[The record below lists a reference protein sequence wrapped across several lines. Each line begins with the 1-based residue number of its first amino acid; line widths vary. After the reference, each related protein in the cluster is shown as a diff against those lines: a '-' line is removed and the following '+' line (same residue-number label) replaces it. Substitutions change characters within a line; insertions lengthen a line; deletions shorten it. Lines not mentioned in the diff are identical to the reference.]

1 MDKKRLNELLK
12 KVIVGG
18 LSEKEV
24 EEYYN
29 ILGLKYTPNVLVYYN
44 YSCEWI

>member
-1 MDKKRLNELLK
+1 M
-12 KVIVGG
+12 IAGG

-29 ILGLKYTPNVLVYYN
+29 ILGLKYTPNVLASKYDGGLIKN
-44 YSCEWI
+44 PSLLRKK